1 MITSRQVR
9 AARALLEWSQE
20 LLADK
25 ALVALTALKRLE
37 SDRLSVRRDTGSRT
51 EGARGRGDRLPI
63 VRPRRGRHAGSAADK
78 KTGRRGLNRSGQQ
91 SRGGDIDQTEDR
103 RRSTRCGVD

>member
-9 AARALLEWSQE
+9 AARALLGWTQE

-37 SDRLSVRRDTGSRT
+37 SDRLSVSDGTREAVRKALEAAGIVFLSS
-51 EGARGRGDRLPI
+51 GRGEGVML
-63 VRPRRGRHAGSAADK
+63 VRQETK
-78 KTGRRGLNRSGQQ
+78 KQNEKS
-91 SRGGDIDQTEDR
+91 
-103 RRSTRCGVD
+103 